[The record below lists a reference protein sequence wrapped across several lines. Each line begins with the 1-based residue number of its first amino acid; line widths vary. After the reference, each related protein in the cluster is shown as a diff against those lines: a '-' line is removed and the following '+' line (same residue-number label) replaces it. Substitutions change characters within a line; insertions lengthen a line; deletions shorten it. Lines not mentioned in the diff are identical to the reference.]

1 MIKSEYFASPVYI
14 EEKNEWAT
22 KIDKLCDPYIKQA
35 RDAQVENNEKRKTIG
50 YKNDI
55 GQSYHS
61 TPLEPDEN
69 FRFLHDY
76 IAKKSRWCLD
86 DMGYDME
93 KYNLIYT
100 ESWVQEFSFNGAGH
114 HWFHTHSNNHI
125 SGFFF
130 LQCSEKTSRPSFH
143 DPRPGKTMTDL
154 PFQNSKKISVASNIV
169 NYPVK
174 PGDFIFF
181 NSYMPHAY
189 SHYASE
195 GKEKFRFIHFN
206 MAAVMDPNTSIIKD
220 VDEKKKEK
228 K

>member
-35 RDAQVENNEKRKTIG
+35 REAQVENNEKRKTIG

-93 KYNLIYT
+93 KYSLLYND
-100 ESWVQEFSFNGAGH
+100 SWVQEFSFNGAGH
-114 HWFHTHSNNHI
+114 HWFHTHSNSHI
-125 SGFFF
+125 SGFYF
-130 LQCSEKTSRPSFH
+130 LKASDKTSKPLFQ
-143 DPRPGKTMTDL
+143 DPRTAHLGLKLKEKDMNKVT
-154 PFQNSKKISVASNIV
+154 IASDIV
-169 NYPVK
+169 NINVC
-174 PGDFIFF
+174 PGSLMLFPA
-181 NSYMPHAY
+181 YMSHAY
-189 SHYASE
+189 GVDHGIE
-195 GKEKFRFIHFN
+195 PFRFIHIN
-206 MAAVMDPNTSIIKD
+206 IRAVEKD
-220 VDEKKKEK
+220 LLNLYK
-228 K
+228 